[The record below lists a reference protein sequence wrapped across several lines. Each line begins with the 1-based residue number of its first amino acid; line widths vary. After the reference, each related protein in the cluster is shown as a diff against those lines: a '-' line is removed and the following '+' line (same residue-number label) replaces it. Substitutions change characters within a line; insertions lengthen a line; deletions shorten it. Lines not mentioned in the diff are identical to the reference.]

1 MYSIKTKH
9 SYDNFNNNK
18 KMFDFSNYSAKL
30 KYYNDSNAS
39 LVGKIKIE
47 IGGVAI
53 EKFVD

>member
-30 KYYNDSNAS
+30 KYYNDSNA
-39 LVGKIKIE
+39 LLAGKNWWRCY
-47 IGGVAI
+47 
-53 EKFVD
+53 